1 MTSQFG
7 KYTDDSFR
15 IFVTSVMDYA
25 IIMLDVDGHIIS
37 WNEGAQRIKGYEPQE
52 IIGQHFSRFY
62 LQEDISA
69 GKPEHELKVAA
80 ELGRFEDIGWR
91 LRKDG
96 SKFWASVIIT
106 ALREP
111 SGELRGFG
119 KVTRDISELKIAED
133 ALLSSKQ
140 ELQSLNTALVA
151 ARDQAQSASEF
162 KSAFLANMSHE
173 IRTPMNGILGM
184 SELLLRSQLDENQKR
199 YVSTI
204 NEAGNALLAVI
215 NDILDF
221 SKIEAGKLVLEVAEF
236 EPIRLVESVGELL
249 TEQARKKN
257 LSLLTFVDPAIAP
270 LLRGD
275 AGRLRQV
282 LMNFAGN
289 AIKFSDKGEILI
301 RAALENSESG
311 RATIRFSVTDSGIGL
326 SESEQEKLFEP
337 FVQADGSMT
346 RKSGG
351 TGLGLS
357 ISKRLVE
364 LMDGEIG
371 LHTVKNHGSTFWF
384 KVPLE
389 IVTGTGPRSNPL
401 LTDLAGKRILIV
413 DDEQSSRDIL
423 HEYVISWGLRNG
435 CAGSGKEA
443 LALLK
448 SQAVDDPYAIA
459 IIDLVMPGMD
469 GMQIGKAVR
478 EDEQLRNTKLI
489 LMTAFSKPGVG
500 EEAIAV
506 GFDGYLTKPIRQ
518 SQLLDCISTILRGP
532 ETITKS
538 TEPLARRVPAK
549 ISRKELI
556 LLVEGHP
563 INQEVSL
570 LLLKD
575 CGFEAHVAENGERAL
590 ELMKT
595 TPYSLI
601 FMDCQMPVKDGFE
614 TTRTIRKMET
624 RTGTHIPII
633 AMTAHAIEGSKE
645 QCLAAG
651 MDDYLS
657 KPLDP
662 QKLEVI
668 VQKWIPLKRQSITE
682 TRIEN
687 MIDTVE
693 ISAVYGEDN
702 VSRLLSLFLAEAP
715 KEVIKLKRH
724 IEEKDF
730 SGVFRANHTLKGV
743 CVSMY
748 AHSMIRCCEAI
759 EAACATSDLA
769 ALKEAFRK
777 LESASEEVF
786 NCIKKHHRE

>member
-1 MTSQFG
+1 MTSQPG
-7 KYTDDSFR
+7 QYSDDSYR
-15 IFVTSVMDYA
+15 IFVSSVMDYA
-25 IIMLDVDGHIIS
+25 IIMLDVNGHIIS

-62 LQEDISA
+62 LPEEIAA
-69 GKPEHELKVAA
+69 GKPDYELKVAS
-80 ELGRFEDIGWR
+80 EVGRFEDIGWR

-96 SKFWASVIIT
+96 SKFWASVVIT
-106 ALREP
+106 ALKDP

-119 KVTRDISELKIAED
+119 KVTRDITERKIAEE
-133 ALLSSKQ
+133 ALLASKR
-140 ELQSLNTALVA
+140 ELESLNTALIA
-151 ARDQAQSASEF
+151 ARDQAQAASEF

-184 SELLLRSQLDENQKR
+184 AELLLRSQLDDNQR
-199 YVSTI
+199 RFVNTI
-204 NEAGNALLAVI
+204 NEAGNALLSVI

-257 LSLLTFVDPAIAP
+257 LSLLTFIDPAIP
-270 LLRGD
+270 SLFRGD

-289 AIKFSDKGEILI
+289 AIKFSDKGEVLI
-301 RAALENSESG
+301 RAALEHSDNG
-311 RATIRFSVTDSGIGL
+311 RATIRFSVTDNGIGM
-326 SESEQEKLFEP
+326 SEAEQEKLFEP

-364 LMDGEIG
+364 LMNGEIG

-389 IVTGTGPRSNPL
+389 IVGAPGRRSDPL
-401 LTDLAGKRILIV
+401 LTGLARTRVLIV

-423 HEYVISWGLRNG
+423 HEYIVSWGLRNG
-435 CAGSGKEA
+435 RASNAEEA
-443 LALLK
+443 LVLLR
-448 SQAVDDPYAIA
+448 SQAADDPYAIA
-459 IIDLVMPGMD
+459 IVDLVMPEMD
-469 GMQIGKAVR
+469 GLQLAKAVR

-489 LMTAFSKPGVG
+489 LMTAFSKPGIG

-506 GFDGYLTKPIRQ
+506 GFDAFLTKPIRQ
-518 SQLLDCISTILRGP
+518 SQLLDCISAIVRKP
-532 ETITKS
+532 ETISRTS
-538 TEPLARRVPAK
+538 EPVVPK
-549 ISRKELI
+549 NPSNISRKELI
-556 LLVEGHP
+556 LLVEDHP

-575 CGFEAHVAENGERAL
+575 CGFEVHVAENGEKAL
-590 ELMKT
+590 ELLQT
-595 TPYSLI
+595 TPYSLV
-601 FMDCQMPVKDGFE
+601 FMDCQMPVMDGFE
-614 TTRTIRKMET
+614 TTRKIRKMET
-624 RTGTHIPII
+624 RTGKHIPIV

-657 KPLDP
+657 KPLAP
-662 QKLEVI
+662 QKLEI
-668 VQKWIPLKRQSITE
+668 ILQKWLPLEPARHNATGLESLVDT
-682 TRIEN
+682 IEIAA
-687 MIDTVE
+687 M
-693 ISAVYGEDN
+693 YGQEN
-702 VSRLLSLFLAEAP
+702 VSRLLNLFISEIP
-715 KEVIKLKRH
+715 KEVAKLKQH
-724 IEEKDF
+724 VAEGDF
-730 SGVFRANHTLKGV
+730 NNAFLTNHTLKGV
-743 CVSMY
+743 CKSMF
-748 AHSMIRCCEAI
+748 AQSMIECCEAL
-759 EAACATSDLA
+759 ELACTNLSKA
-769 ALKEAFRK
+769 ALEEAFIE
-777 LESASEEVF
+777 LETVSERVL
-786 NCIKKHHRE
+786 NSIKGL